1 MTQLTGESI
10 CVWTARAPKIVDDTL
25 TKRSEKMKNSE
36 IRKRHSL
43 RETVDELVD
52 RFGNRFST
60 ELGITLEDSSR
71 SEVFKWFLASIL
83 FGARISEKIA
93 VNTYYKFAANDLT
106 TPKSIVKAGWD
117 RLVEVLDSGGYA
129 RYDFKTATKLLEVVN
144 NLERRYQGDLNRL
157 YLDATTPGDLEAKI
171 KELGKGIGD
180 VTASIFLRELRG
192 IWGMADPPLQE
203 LAIKSAE
210 SLGLTR
216 KKVKNDGDKRAILRE
231 LQNLW
236 VRSGVKGRSF
246 TDFEVA
252 LVRYGKDVLRK
263 RKC

>member
-1 MTQLTGESI
+1 
-10 CVWTARAPKIVDDTL
+10 
-25 TKRSEKMKNSE
+25 MKGSE
-36 IRKRHSL
+36 IRKRRSP
-43 RETVDELVD
+43 RETINELVD
-52 RFGNRFST
+52 RFGRRFST
-60 ELGITLEDSSR
+60 ELGITLEDSNR

-93 VNTYYKFAANDLT
+93 VNTYHKFAANDLT

-129 RYDFKTATKLLEVVN
+129 RYDFKTATKLLEVMN
-144 NLERRYQGDLNRL
+144 NLERKYEGDLNRL
-157 YLDATTPGDLEAKI
+157 REDATSPRDLEARI

-180 VTASIFLRELRG
+180 VTASIFLREMRG
-192 IWGMADPPLQE
+192 IWDKADPPLQE

-210 SLGLTR
+210 SLGLSK
-216 KKVKNDGDKRAILRE
+216 KKVENDADRTAILGE
-231 LQNLW
+231 LQDLW
-236 VRSGVKGRSF
+236 LRNGVKGRSF

-263 RKC
+263 RVSVRLVG